1 MPLGNLEVHPLSRL
15 ARLGSGRGSGDPL
28 APAITDLAMADDPA
42 LNEIRTAAIGS
53 KKGSATVTPPS
64 FHASK
69 MFEIDSCQGYG
80 KNCQKFK

>member
-1 MPLGNLEVHPLSRL
+1 MGNLEVHPLSRL

-42 LNEIRTAAIGS
+42 THELKLSNLGGA
-53 KKGSATVTPPS
+53 KKGSSAISPPS

-80 KNCQKFK
+80 N